1 VGLAVT
7 KKPGGGDRDARE
19 TQDVIV
25 RLLTNIGSRKEVEQY
40 LRHYAS
46 VDAPKFAVVKASG
59 SVIERS
65 IDALASSLSFL
76 QRVGLVPIVVHG
88 GNVQLDRALSQAG
101 IEAPVVR
108 GLRKMTPAALE
119 VARRVLHD
127 TNYRVVEALEALGTR
142 ARPFTS
148 GLLDVKKIESPE
160 LGLVGQITGVREAAI
175 AQTAQAGTLPI
186 VAPLGETA
194 KGQILIVHAD
204 AAARAIALALK
215 PHKVVYLNEVGG
227 LADESGAIRSA
238 VNLAEDYDELL
249 ADRALGSESRYKLV
263 EIAQLL
269 AELPPTSSVSITS
282 PEHLAKELFT
292 HRGEGTLVRRGEK
305 VWRHEGWDSLDTA
318 RLRALL
324 EDCFGRAL
332 DQGYFDQKA
341 PYRVYL
347 SESYR
352 ATAIL
357 TMEHGVPYLD
367 KFAVT
372 NEAQGEGIGGS
383 IWQRL
388 KKENPKLFWRS
399 RATNAINGW
408 YAQNADG
415 LFKTEKWWVFWCG
428 MSGWD
433 EIQRSVDRAL
443 AMEATFSDTPRG
455 SSPPTMDLPE
465 TGHVPRSA

>member
-1 VGLAVT
+1 MTQPPPLVAHHQV
-7 KKPGGGDRDARE
+7 KE

-59 SVIERS
+59 TIIEKNL
-65 IDALASSLSFL
+65 DALASSLSFL
-76 QRVGLVPIVVHG
+76 QKVGLIPIVVHG
-88 GNVQLDRALSQAG
+88 GSVQLDRALAQAG
-101 IEAPVVR
+101 VDAPVVR

-127 TNYRVVEALEALGTR
+127 TNLRLVTALEALGTR

-148 GLLDVKKIESPE
+148 GLLDVKKGESPD
-160 LGLVGQITGVREAAI
+160 LGLVGEIEQVRDAAI
-175 AQTAQAGTLPI
+175 AQTAQAGILPI

-204 AAARAIALALK
+204 GVARAIALRLK
-215 PHKVVYLNEVGG
+215 PHKIVYLNESGG
-227 LADESGAIRSA
+227 LLDDKGNVRSA
-238 VNLAEDYDELL
+238 VNLTEDFEQLVADPGFGNENRRKLTEINSLL
-249 ADRALGSESRYKLV
+249 G
-263 EIAQLL
+263 
-269 AELPPTSSVSITS
+269 ELPPTSSVSITS

-292 HRGEGTLVRRGEK
+292 HRGDGTLVRRGER
-305 VWRHEGWDSLDTA
+305 VNRHDGWGTIDTP
-318 RLRALL
+318 RLRSLL
-324 EDCFGRAL
+324 EECFGRKL
-332 DQGYFDQKA
+332 DDGYFEQKA

-347 SESYR
+347 ADSYR

-357 TMEHGVPYLD
+357 TMEDGVPYLD

-372 NEAQGEGIGGS
+372 SEAQGEGIGGS

-388 KKENPKLFWRS
+388 RRENPKMFWRS
-399 RATNAINGW
+399 RAGNPVNPW

-415 LFKTEKWWVFWCG
+415 LYKTAKWWVFWCG
-428 MSGWD
+428 MTAWP
-433 EIQRSVDRAL
+433 EIQASVDRAL
-443 AMEATFSDTPRG
+443 AMKATFYDAPS
-455 SSPPTMDLPE
+455 SSPLATTE
-465 TGHVPRSA
+465 